1 LRLVI
6 HDHCGHLGQVHLSRQ
21 LARRGHQVE
30 HQFCVSYT
38 TGRGAIQLRDGDP
51 ESLLMIGESCI
62 TDRHYFDCSGHVIL
76 RPFSTFGGLKSIVQS
91 HELDFADNKTEP
103 GRIVLGGNAVTTAGC
118 ILLKDSYL
126 PERSVLAAG
135 SVLPRARRALTCR
148 PPGFTAGP
156 RRVSFERSRNMSG
169 GIAPKPTRRQ
179 YRLTTKSFV
188 WSSESGESY
197 RDDIAPQLAGFPANR

>member
-1 LRLVI
+1 MQSIPRTDEELRPRQRRPPGGEARTVPSPYRPRGQETDLRLVI
-6 HDHCGHLGQVHLSRQ
+6 HDHCDHLGQVHLSRQ

-156 RRVSFERSRNMSG
+156 GAFHSRDL
-169 GIAPKPTRRQ
+169 GI
-179 YRLTTKSFV
+179 
-188 WSSESGESY
+188 
-197 RDDIAPQLAGFPANR
+197 